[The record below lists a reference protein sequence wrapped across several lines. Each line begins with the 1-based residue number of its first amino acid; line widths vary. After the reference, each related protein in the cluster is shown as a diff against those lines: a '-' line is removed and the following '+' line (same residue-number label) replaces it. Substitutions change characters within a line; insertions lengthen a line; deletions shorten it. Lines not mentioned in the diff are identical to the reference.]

1 MTSPPPPLEQ
11 PTGRRRQ
18 PEAPTHGYALL
29 ALPRESARTRT
40 TEPRADAPPPRRAGA
55 WVRADAA
62 PPPREESVR
71 HDTYPQSP
79 QPPRPPQSPRRH
91 GGSRPQGHGA
101 AAPDGQ
107 DPPLYRALL
116 ARWAERGATLPLRG
130 DPEWERLAAPPVPW
144 FSGPR
149 DRAGGGR

>member
-1 MTSPPPPLEQ
+1 MTSPHPPLEQ

-29 ALPRESARTRT
+29 APPRESARPRT
-40 TEPRADAPPPRRAGA
+40 AEPRPGRADVPPPPRAGA

-62 PPPREESVR
+62 PSRREESVR
-71 HDTYPQSP
+71 HGTYPPGP
-79 QPPRPPQSPRRH
+79 QRRAGFRPPGP
-91 GGSRPQGHGA
+91 GA
-101 AAPDGQ
+101 GPADGQ
-107 DPPLYRALL
+107 DPPIYRALL
-116 ARWAERGATLPLRG
+116 ARWAERGATLPLGG